1 MQSISK
7 FSCTSCGGESLCYG
21 YVGISSN
28 VFVPSGVYTVGGF
41 RTRSFVCLNCGYVG
55 QYIPKS
61 KVEKL
66 KQKLRE
72 DTE

>member
-1 MQSISK
+1 MQSITK
-7 FSCTSCGGESLCYG
+7 FSCTACGGESLCYG
-21 YVGISSN
+21 YLGISSN

-55 QYIPKS
+55 QYIPKG
-61 KVEKL
+61 KIVKL

-72 DTE
+72 DIE